1 MSAAMKERKDDQ
13 ATASRRRF
21 ARRSVH
27 LLARL
32 RVGGRDLP
40 AVIEN
45 LSPGGAF
52 LRVALPAAAD
62 EVLASIG
69 LPHGRD
75 VHVRGKVRWRRAGPA
90 PGVGI
95 QFDTFLA
102 GAHEL
107 R

>member
-1 MSAAMKERKDDQ
+1 MDNDVKYRVISADNHILEPPTLFVERVPARFREAAPRIVRGKD
-13 ATASRRRF
+13 
-21 ARRSVH
+21 
-27 LLARL
+27 
-32 RVGGRDLP
+32 GGDGWSFDGSIP
-40 AVIEN
+40 E
-45 LSPGGAF
+45 ST
-52 LRVALPAAAD
+52 
-62 EVLASIG
+62 IG